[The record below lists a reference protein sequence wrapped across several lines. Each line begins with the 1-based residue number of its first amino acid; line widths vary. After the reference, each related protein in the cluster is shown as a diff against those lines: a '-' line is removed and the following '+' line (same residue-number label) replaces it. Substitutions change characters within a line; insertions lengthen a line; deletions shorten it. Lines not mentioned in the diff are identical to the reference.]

1 MVLSLAYQINV
12 IFFAII
18 LAARG
23 NLCTGAASRACLV
36 LSQVGHLH
44 PIFKP
49 HRGAFVAFQN
59 KMTNARRG
67 IGILGID

>member
-18 LAARG
+18 LAARRKM
-23 NLCTGAASRACLV
+23 CTGDASRASLV

-49 HRGAFVAFQN
+49 HRGAFVAFPKQN
-59 KMTNARRG
+59 DKCPKGNRHTWN
-67 IGILGID
+67 